1 MGKIIGIDLGT
12 TKSAVAIYENDQPKI
27 YENSLGK
34 RTTPS
39 YVALKKTKDKK
50 TGEVSEEWIVGE
62 NAKRQTA
69 LNPLNTLYGVK
80 RLIGRRFDDP
90 EVQKM
95 ESLASYKI
103 VPGPNGDAWVE
114 VDGKAMAPVEISA
127 KVLRELKESVEK
139 QLGEEVTE
147 AVITVPAY
155 FNDAQRKATR
165 DAGKIAGLDVKR
177 IINEPT
183 AAALAYGMDKKKG
196 GKIAVYDLGGG
207 TFDVSILEVSIDEEG
222 SLIRVLA
229 TNGDT
234 FLGGEN
240 FDERIMAHLVSEL
253 NSEHGTNID
262 VTDKA
267 SKAQFAQQIQRIR
280 DASEKAKIDLSR
292 EEVTTISL
300 PFLMPDENGEMI
312 NFETTL
318 SRKQLETMLK
328 DLIDATLPPFQKSLD
343 DAGLKVSDLD
353 DVILVGAQTR
363 MPKVVDVVRQFA
375 GKEPRRDVTPD
386 EIVAMGAAVQGA
398 ILQGHVE
405 DVLLL
410 DVIPLSI
417 GIRTA
422 GDVMDVAIPRNS
434 TIPTEFKDVYT
445 TAVDNQ
451 RNVEI
456 KIYQGERAKASENK
470 LLGKFVLD
478 GIPPA
483 KKQEPQI
490 ELALNIDADGVLI
503 VSAKDLKTGR
513 EQKIKVEANGG
524 LSDDDVA
531 QMLKDAEANA
541 EKDRLFKLSA
551 TADANADYELKEAA
565 KDTEEEYFTSAPAE
579 LKKKFEEA
587 VKGLSDARLKKDV
600 DAMLAKTEELKNVR
614 MAIGE
619 AFNAQSAPAT
629 ETEATP
635 AATPEAKPETKA
647 EAPKG
652 EKPEV
657 KPETAVK
664 PEQAAPKKPQT
675 PKTGGPA
682 A

>member
-1 MGKIIGIDLGT
+1 
-12 TKSAVAIYENDQPKI
+12 
-27 YENSLGK
+27 
-34 RTTPS
+34 
-39 YVALKKTKDKK
+39 
-50 TGEVSEEWIVGE
+50 
-62 NAKRQTA
+62 
-69 LNPLNTLYGVK
+69 
-80 RLIGRRFDDP
+80 
-90 EVQKM
+90 
-95 ESLASYKI
+95 
-103 VPGPNGDAWVE
+103 
-114 VDGKAMAPVEISA
+114 
-127 KVLRELKESVEK
+127 
-139 QLGEEVTE
+139 
-147 AVITVPAY
+147 
-155 FNDAQRKATR
+155 
-165 DAGKIAGLDVKR
+165 
-177 IINEPT
+177 
-183 AAALAYGMDKKKG
+183 MDKKEG

-207 TFDVSILEVSIDEEG
+207 TFDVSILEVSIDPEEG

-262 VTDKA
+262 VSDKA

-328 DLIDATLPPFQKSLD
+328 DLIEATLPPFQKSLD
-343 DAGLKVSDLD
+343 DAGLKIGDLD

-398 ILQGHVE
+398 ILQGSVD

-417 GIRTA
+417 GVRMA
-422 GDVMDVAIPRNS
+422 GDEMDFAIPRNS
-434 TIPTEFKDVYT
+434 SIPTEYKEVYS
-445 TAVDNQ
+445 TAADNQ
-451 RNVEI
+451 RDVAI

-470 LLGKFVLD
+470 LLGQFTLD

-483 KKQEPQI
+483 KKGEPQI
-490 ELALNIDADGVLI
+490 ELALNIDADGVLV

-513 EQKIKVEANGG
+513 AQKITVQANGG
-524 LSDDDVA
+524 LSDEDVA
-531 QMLKDAEANA
+531 RMLKDAEANA
-541 EKDRLFKLSA
+541 EKDRLFKQSIA
-551 TADANADYELKEAA
+551 ADANADYELKEAA
-565 KDTEEEYFTSAPAE
+565 KDTGEEYFTSAPAE
-579 LKKKFEEA
+579 LKKQFETT
-587 VKGLSDARLKKDV
+587 VKELTTAREKKDIPG
-600 DAMLAKTEELKNVR
+600 MLAKTEQLQSIR
-614 MAIGE
+614 TQIGE
-619 AFNAQSAPAT
+619 AFNASAAASPEAP
-629 ETEATP
+629 EAAAPEAAAEKQATP
-635 AATPEAKPETKA
+635 AA
-647 EAPKG
+647 
-652 EKPEV
+652 
-657 KPETAVK
+657 K
-664 PEQAAPKKPQT
+664 PEQPAGKQEKAPKP
-675 PKTGGPA
+675 PKPA